1 MMLPARR
8 HPLWLSTAI
17 LSAVVAGC
25 GGGGGYIDFEAM
37 APQIVVNIVSAQNPL
52 IAGKSSVVQV
62 AVVNTSENE
71 ATNVLVQVAAP
82 IGFEYLT
89 ATCRSSGAPICGPV
103 SVQQLAG
110 GLAFPSFP
118 AGTEV
123 SFFFDGVTTGAAGS
137 QVVLSAAANVPGDL
151 HPEDNS
157 AVRYVPVVSA
167 P

>member
-1 MMLPARR
+1 MLPSRMHA
-8 HPLWLSTAI
+8 LWLSGA
-17 LSAVVAGC
+17 LVSALVAGC
-25 GGGGGYIDFEAM
+25 GGGYAYLDFEAM

-52 IAGKSSVVQV
+52 IAGQASVVQV

-71 ATNVLVQVAAP
+71 AKDVLVHVAAP
-82 IGFEYLT
+82 IGFEYQSV
-89 ATCRSSGAPICGPV
+89 TCLSSGAPICGPV
-103 SVQQLAG
+103 SAQQLAG
-110 GLAFPSFP
+110 GLPFPSFP

-123 SFFFDGVTTGAAGS
+123 SFFFDGITTGAAGS

>member
-1 MMLPARR
+1 MLPARR
-8 HPLWLSTAI
+8 QQLWLSAAI
-17 LSAVVAGC
+17 VSAVVAGC
-25 GGGGGYIDFEAM
+25 GGGYAYVDLEAE
-37 APQIVVNIVSAQNPL
+37 APQVVVNIVPAQSPL
-52 IAGKSSVVQV
+52 IAGQASVVQA

-71 ATNVLVQVAAP
+71 ATNVLVHVAAP
-82 IGFEYLT
+82 IGFEYRSV
-89 ATCRSSGAPICGPV
+89 TCRSSGAPICGPV

-110 GLAFPSFP
+110 GLVFPSFP

-137 QVVLSAAANVPGDL
+137 QVVLAAAANVPGDL

>member
-1 MMLPARR
+1 MLPARS
-8 HPLWLSTAI
+8 HLLWLSPAI
-17 LSAVVAGC
+17 VGAVVAGC

-37 APQIVVNIVSAQNPL
+37 MPQIVVNIETAQNPL
-52 IAGKSSVVQV
+52 VAGKSSVVQV
-62 AVVNTSENE
+62 AVVNTSEND
-71 ATNVLVQVAAP
+71 ATGVLVQVATP
-82 IGFEYLT
+82 IGFKYQ
-89 ATCRSSGAPICGPV
+89 AVTCRSSGAPICGPV

-110 GLAFPSFP
+110 GLPFPSFP

-137 QVVLSAAANVPGDL
+137 QVVLSATANVPGDL

>member
-1 MMLPARR
+1 MFPARSY
-8 HPLWLSTAI
+8 PLRYSSVLAC
-17 LSAVVAGC
+17 AVVAGC
-25 GGGGGYIDFEAM
+25 GGGYAYIDFEAE
-37 APQIVVNIVSAQNPL
+37 APQIVVNIVAAQNPL
-52 IAGKSSVVQV
+52 VAGRSSVVQA

-71 ATNVLVQVAAP
+71 ATNVLVHVAAP
-82 IGFEYLT
+82 IGFEYQSV
-89 ATCRSSGAPICGPV
+89 TCRSSGAPICPAV

-110 GLAFPSFP
+110 GLVFPSFP

-123 SFFFDGVTTGAAGS
+123 SFFFDGVTTGAPGS

-157 AVRYVPVVSA
+157 AVSYVPVISA